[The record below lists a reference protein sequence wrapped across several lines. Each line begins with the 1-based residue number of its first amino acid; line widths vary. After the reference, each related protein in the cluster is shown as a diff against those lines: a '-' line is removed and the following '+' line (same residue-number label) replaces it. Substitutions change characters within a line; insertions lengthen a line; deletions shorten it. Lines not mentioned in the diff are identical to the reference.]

1 MAERISE
8 LFHRRPAMR
17 IFSGECEVHGQVD
30 MSEVEQLD
38 GSMLARGCKRCAW
51 EALHTAPRNSAAHA
65 LASAQ
70 RKAEIAMTALVGAGI
85 TPRFAGATF
94 ESYQADSDAQRK
106 ALAKC
111 RAYAEQ
117 FPDNFRGGRSLL
129 LTGNVGCGKTHL
141 ASAIIRTVVAD
152 GASALIIPAGE
163 IVSIARASMVPSS
176 GYTDRDVALHLG
188 GLDLLVID
196 EVGCQKGSEYELGL
210 LHSIVDKRY
219 QAVLPTVLI
228 SNLDVHSTHDR
239 PGVDAFIGKR
249 AIDRLRENG
258 GQQVGF
264 TWSSMRSPS

>member
-1 MAERISE
+1 MAVRISD

-17 IFSGECEVHGQVD
+17 IFSGECAIHGQVD

-51 EALHTAPRNSAAHA
+51 EALHTSPRDSAEHA

-70 RKAEIAMTALVGAGI
+70 RKAEETMAALIGAGI

-94 ESYQADSDAQRK
+94 DSFRIGAGSSQVH
-106 ALAKC
+106 ALEAC
-111 RAYAEQ
+111 RDYAAS
-117 FPDNFRGGRSLL
+117 FPQNFRAGRSLL

-141 ASAIIRTVVAD
+141 ASAIVRTVVAD
-152 GASALIIPAGE
+152 HCRALIIPAGD
-163 IVSIARASMVPSS
+163 IVSIARASMVPGS
-176 GYTDRDVALHLG
+176 GYTDRDVVLHLG

-210 LHSIVDKRY
+210 LHNIIDRRY

-228 SNLDVHSTHDR
+228 SNLGPDGLKAYIGDR
-239 PGVDAFIGKR
+239 AL
-249 AIDRLRENG
+249 DRLRQNG
-258 GQQVGF
+258 GELVGF
-264 TWSSMRSPS
+264 TWSSMRACA